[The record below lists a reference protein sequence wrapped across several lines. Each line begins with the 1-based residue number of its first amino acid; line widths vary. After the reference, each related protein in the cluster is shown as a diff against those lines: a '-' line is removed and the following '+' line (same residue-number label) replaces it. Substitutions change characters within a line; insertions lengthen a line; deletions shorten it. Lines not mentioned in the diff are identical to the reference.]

1 VKRDE
6 ASGGAQ
12 ASAGGREGSD
22 MDGGG
27 PVLEVVGVGK
37 RFGDS
42 QVLSD
47 VSFSLHAGETI
58 ALVGENGAGK
68 STLIRMLSGAL
79 EPDYGEI
86 LIDGQPAALHQPA
99 AAQQAGIATVFQEF
113 NLFDEL
119 SVAENLFLGGYPYRS
134 GVISWASMRR
144 EAEDFLSSFGLSLD
158 VRQKVGTLSV
168 ASKQLL
174 EIAKAIRSQA
184 RVVILDEPTAVL
196 GDADVERLFGV
207 MREMHARGV
216 AMIFVSH
223 RLNEVLEIC
232 DHYVVL
238 RDGVLVDRGRTA
250 DTSHDDLVTK
260 MVGRALSIERDRGG
274 RPGAPAAE
282 VLRVED
288 LDRAGVLRD
297 ISLSVRAGEIVG
309 VAGLRGAGRTELA
322 RAIFGADPISSG
334 QIFVHGRPVRVS
346 SPRAAVRLGLGL
358 VPEERGSQG
367 LFKQMSTIDNI
378 PIARQAA
385 SGSRLVRPRSERKK
399 AREYVGRLAMR
410 VPNLGGPVGRLSGGN
425 QQKVVLAK
433 WLEADVGLLIL
444 DEPTRGVDIGAKEE
458 IYGVIRRLSAQG
470 VGVLL
475 ISSELPEIL
484 ALSDRILVMHEGAIT
499 AELNGPSATE
509 EQIMTAAVGRV
520 AA

>member
-1 VKRDE
+1 M
-6 ASGGAQ
+6 GGGVTAP
-12 ASAGGREGSD
+12 ASA
-22 MDGGG
+22 
-27 PVLEVVGVGK
+27 VLEVIGVGK

-47 VSFSLHAGETI
+47 VSFALHAGETI
-58 ALVGENGAGK
+58 GLVGENGAGK

-86 LIDGQPAALHQPA
+86 RIDGAPTALHQPS
-99 AAQQAGIATVFQEF
+99 AAQHAGIATVFQEF
-113 NLFDEL
+113 NLFNTL
-119 SVAENLFLGGYPYRS
+119 SVAENLFLGDYRYRS
-134 GVISWASMRR
+134 GVISWPAMRR
-144 EAEDFLSSFGLSLD
+144 DAEDFLSSFGLTLD
-158 VRQKVGTLSV
+158 VRQKVGALSV

-174 EIAKAIRSQA
+174 EIAKAIRSKA

-196 GDADVERLFGV
+196 GDSDVERLFEV

-223 RLNEVLEIC
+223 RLNEVLDIC

-238 RDGVLVDRGRTA
+238 RDGTLVDRGRTP
-250 DTSHDDLVTK
+250 DTNHDDLVTK
-260 MVGRALSIERDRGG
+260 MVGRELSLDRHRPARPAGG
-274 RPGAPAAE
+274 PPDQE
-282 VLRVED
+282 VLRVER
-288 LDRAGVLRD
+288 LNRSGVLKD
-297 ISLSVRAGEIVG
+297 INLSVQAGEIVG

-322 RAIFGADPISSG
+322 RAIFGADPVSSG
-334 QIFVHGRPVRVS
+334 QIFVHGRPVRIP

-367 LFKQMSTIDNI
+367 LFKQLSTIDNI

-385 SGSRLVRPRSERKK
+385 SHSRLIRPRSERTK
-399 AREYVGRLAMR
+399 AREYVRRLAMR

-433 WLEADVGLLIL
+433 WLEADVRLLIL

-458 IYGVIRRLSAQG
+458 IYGVIRELSAQG
-470 VGVLL
+470 VGILL